1 MSNFFFDTII
11 IINLKRRPD
20 KLKKVLQRIYD
31 LKLEESVN
39 IQVLSAVDGKELS
52 DEWLKNNIRISPL
65 YRDSMRGRGMTY
77 GEIGCALSHM
87 RAWEMVKE
95 TPSIKNALIIE
106 DDAVFKPNFLEVTK
120 RIQPG
125 IENINY
131 DFMYMG
137 RKKMVEE
144 KEPVVY
150 SDVVQPYFSY
160 WCLAYVLNKSG
171 AKKLLTSNFLQN
183 MIPVDEFV
191 PILLGTPN
199 PGLRHMLHHYN
210 NNKKLN
216 GLAVEQSIIWPEE
229 FAFNNSD
236 TEKSK
241 VYFDN
246 NFYDDGIDKFV
257 VITVATEENENLNR
271 FRESCHYYNVP
282 YIVLGLGDK
291 WSSGKAENGVLL
303 EPGGAQ
309 KINYLKKELLSWDNL

>member
-210 NNKKLN
+210 NNKNMDDEKC
-216 GLAVEQSIIWPEE
+216 I
-229 FAFNNSD
+229 NN
-236 TEKSK
+236 
-241 VYFDN
+241 N
-246 NFYDDGIDKFV
+246 
-257 VITVATEENENLNR
+257 
-271 FRESCHYYNVP
+271 
-282 YIVLGLGDK
+282 
-291 WSSGKAENGVLL
+291 
-303 EPGGAQ
+303 
-309 KINYLKKELLSWDNL
+309 